1 MQTVWDYAII
11 EVYVNMPREGI
22 QEILNNQ
29 GQDGWEHYAI
39 RQHPNTDPNVD
50 VPLIYYYFKRPH
62 Q

>member
-1 MQTVWDYAII
+1 MLPSVPALLA
-11 EVYVNMPREGI
+11 EGI

-39 RQHPNTDPNVD
+39 HQHPNTDPNVD
-50 VPLIYYYFKRPH
+50 VPLLYYYFKRPH